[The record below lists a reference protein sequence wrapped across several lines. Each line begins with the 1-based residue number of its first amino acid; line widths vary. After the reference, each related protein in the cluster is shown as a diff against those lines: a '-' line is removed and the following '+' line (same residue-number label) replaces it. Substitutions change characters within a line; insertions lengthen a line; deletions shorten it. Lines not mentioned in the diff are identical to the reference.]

1 MDSFLQRFAGRIKGV
16 LTGFD
21 RIVFKGCIRPLMLAE
36 GAMAFLRARGVLDK
50 WMLAQSAAL
59 CAAAER
65 AAQRRCGRGVEPAS
79 PIGPATTPRRGIR
92 SGLGSTAG
100 ASIYTSTTTI
110 RGTASPASG
119 GRRGFP
125 TASRSRSTAASGCA
139 ARSTGSASPTWFMA
153 TSSCTLPITS
163 GRNGCRRGRTMRAG
177 RRRQGPRVVPRAD
190 RPALHHLRGHQPPTP
205 ADARPVCVG
214 RRPNAAATL
223 RTHHPASHAS
233 ASARHPAQA
242 AQPAQ
247 LPAHR

>member
-21 RIVFKGCIRPLMLAE
+21 RIVFKGGIRPLMLAE

-163 GRNGCRRGRTMRAG
+163 GRNGCRRGRTRRAG
-177 RRRQGPRVVPRAD
+177 RRCWRVPAGGLSDDGAD
-190 RPALHHLRGHQPPTP
+190 PRPAMGLLP
-205 ADARPVCVG
+205 DARAERMGDRRYLRLPRHG
-214 RRPNAAATL
+214 RAAD
-223 RTHHPASHAS
+223 
-233 ASARHPAQA
+233 
-242 AQPAQ
+242 
-247 LPAHR
+247 